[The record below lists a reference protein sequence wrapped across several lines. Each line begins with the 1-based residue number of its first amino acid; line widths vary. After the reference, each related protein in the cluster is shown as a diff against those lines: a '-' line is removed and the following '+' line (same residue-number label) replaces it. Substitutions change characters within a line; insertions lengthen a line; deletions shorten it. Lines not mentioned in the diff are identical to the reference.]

1 MLGLLKF
8 YYCNRPQTSSNIDP
22 LICLKKLLKSFSSC
36 FHFFNKSKTQPK
48 FHVLPSPIPPL
59 AGTSPSTTPSNHNAL
74 HFLYPHNLRS
84 PFFAIPVAPQICSR
98 SSSPTLFSGLRQVFF
113 RFRTVIQSAHFLTN
127 RGPTSVH
134 HYPGTM
140 GTKRQRPTNKV
151 STFRAPAPAVN
162 VPAPPPDL
170 VDIVAR
176 LDRIEARQQRIEASQ
191 QRIEASQERIET
203 AVHQRFDEL
212 FRIMDGQIP
221 QPPTQ

>member
-1 MLGLLKF
+1 LQPVIFSDLLPWSAAGLIPF
-8 YYCNRPQTSSNIDP
+8 SNGHPVRSFPQQPRSATS
-22 LICLKKLLKSFSSC
+22 
-36 FHFFNKSKTQPK
+36 
-48 FHVLPSPIPPL
+48 
-59 AGTSPSTTPSNHNAL
+59 G
-74 HFLYPHNLRS
+74 
-84 PFFAIPVAPQICSR
+84 
-98 SSSPTLFSGLRQVFF
+98 
-113 RFRTVIQSAHFLTN
+113 
-127 RGPTSVH
+127 H

-151 STFRAPAPAVN
+151 STFRAPAPAAVN

>member
-1 MLGLLKF
+1 MRLRIDVEP
-8 YYCNRPQTSSNIDP
+8 NSIPQPARID
-22 LICLKKLLKSFSSC
+22 
-36 FHFFNKSKTQPK
+36 T
-48 FHVLPSPIPPL
+48 
-59 AGTSPSTTPSNHNAL
+59 
-74 HFLYPHNLRS
+74 RS
-84 PFFAIPVAPQICSR
+84 
-98 SSSPTLFSGLRQVFF
+98 
-113 RFRTVIQSAHFLTN
+113 
-127 RGPTSVH
+127 
-134 HYPGTM
+134 TM

-221 QPPTQ
+221 QPPAQ